1 MKLCS
6 MLCGS
11 LGGRRV
17 GENDYMFMY
26 MAESLCSSSET
37 LETLLA
43 GYSPIKIKKIFKKKK
58 KTQIKVSQG
67 HDLYQIS
74 I

>member
-17 GENDYMFMY
+17 GENEYLYMY

-58 KTQIKVSQG
+58 KKHQIKVS
-67 HDLYQIS
+67 
-74 I
+74 